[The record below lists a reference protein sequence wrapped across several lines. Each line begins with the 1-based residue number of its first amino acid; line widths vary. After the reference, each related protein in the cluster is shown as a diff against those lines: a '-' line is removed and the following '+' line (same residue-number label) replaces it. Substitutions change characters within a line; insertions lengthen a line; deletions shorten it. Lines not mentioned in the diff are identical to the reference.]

1 MKVGDILDYEYDF
14 ECIGDRLTFREA
26 LKLFFCDLLDGDEYA
41 LESTGRITITRW
53 DIYEALVNICAIPG
67 DIDIEGGFDTWYN
80 EHDAEVLLK
89 KMVMEL

>member
-1 MKVGDILDYEYDF
+1 MKIEDILDHEYDF

-26 LKLFFCDLLDGDEYA
+26 LKLFFCDLLDGNEYV
-41 LESTGRITITRW
+41 LESNGRTTIGRW

-67 DIDIEGGFDTWYN
+67 DIDEDGFVEWFN